1 MHTRERGAA
10 HVNIFFF
17 LVMLVLFLG
26 ALGFGYAMLGKNTE
40 LEEAIKTA
48 NARVKDANRQA
59 LIYKHY
65 VEDITAEVGE
75 AGAYAGREGFDYSE
89 YGTPEPLQNVAVP
102 TRVRA
107 SLTDFARSSNVPE
120 QRGLAAVF
128 GLVTKSREELLRQ
141 IENSKSTNAGVQA
154 QVAELN
160 KSVGDVTKSAQAREA
175 TLSREVSDTRTD
187 LQNSID
193 AKDRLLAS
201 QNAEYG
207 ALRTK
212 MSDQAAEHAK
222 AVAALRKEIETLQAR
237 TAAAAD
243 KVKLVNPAQEKDG
256 LVIES
261 SQATG
266 LAWINLGTRD
276 MLPLGTS
283 FEVVKPLT
291 GEVKATA
298 VVRRVEQTRAEVL
311 ISNLKD
317 RYDPVMAG
325 DEIRN
330 DLYSVS
336 MRHNVYL
343 MGRFSHPLTKPVV
356 AALLADLGNNVVDKL
371 GPGVDL
377 IIVGG
382 DLVNEEG
389 SGFTPITESEEYKLA
404 QNLRIE
410 MAPLSKVRQY
420 LKLPETSS
428 N

>member
-1 MHTRERGAA
+1 M
-10 HVNIFFF
+10 
-17 LVMLVLFLG
+17 
-26 ALGFGYAMLGKNTE
+26 
-40 LEEAIKTA
+40 
-48 NARVKDANRQA
+48 
-59 LIYKHY
+59 
-65 VEDITAEVGE
+65 
-75 AGAYAGREGFDYSE
+75 
-89 YGTPEPLQNVAVP
+89 
-102 TRVRA
+102 
-107 SLTDFARSSNVPE
+107 
-120 QRGLAAVF
+120 
-128 GLVTKSREELLRQ
+128 
-141 IENSKSTNAGVQA
+141 
-154 QVAELN
+154 
-160 KSVGDVTKSAQAREA
+160 
-175 TLSREVSDTRTD
+175 
-187 LQNSID
+187 
-193 AKDRLLAS
+193 
-201 QNAEYG
+201 
-207 ALRTK
+207 
-212 MSDQAAEHAK
+212 
-222 AVAALRKEIETLQAR
+222 
-237 TAAAAD
+237 
-243 KVKLVNPAQEKDG
+243 
-256 LVIES
+256 IES